1 MMAWVGDWQIY
12 ALLLAAGFL
21 PNEIWRVLG
30 LWASRGIDEGSE
42 LMVWVRSVATA
53 ILAGVIAQVVLAPPG
68 ALALAP
74 LGLRIGAVAAGV
86 AAFFAARRSTL
97 AGVVVA
103 EAVLMGGTYF
113 VR

>member
-1 MMAWVGDWQIY
+1 MTALIGDWY
-12 ALLLAAGFL
+12 AYVLLLAAGFL
-21 PNEIWRVLG
+21 PNEIWRAVG
-30 LWASRGIDEGSE
+30 LWVSRGIDEGSE

-53 ILAGVIAQVVLAPPG
+53 ILAGVIAQIVLVPPG

-86 AAFFAARRSTL
+86 AVFFAARRSTL

-103 EAVLMGGTYF
+103 EAVLMGGTYL